1 MLSLAHIMAIKQQ
14 WKNLVESLDADA
26 LIDTLYSKCP
36 QMSLDQMEAIT
47 SLQTRLEKAK
57 KLLYFLQ
64 SQGADV
70 YAIFLRELRERQ
82 SFLYDLLVQS
92 PVSAPHVSPDRPVG
106 YDPVYQPF
114 DRSAIASAATS
125 GIASG
130 GYQLSRD
137 QMIAKLGRVEINKIL
152 KCRLAMFLLIN
163 KGLVKRCLKKIV
175 LIYWIKYLIV
185 WATAGKE
192 WDAVLA

>member
-1 MLSLAHIMAIKQQ
+1 MLSLAHIMAIKHQ
-14 WKNLVESLDADA
+14 WKNLVESLDAEA
-26 LIDTLYSKCP
+26 LVDTLYSECP
-36 QMSLDQMEAIT
+36 QMSADQMDAIT
-47 SLQTRLEKAK
+47 SSQTRLEKAK

-64 SQGADV
+64 NQGANV
-70 YAIFLRELRERQ
+70 YTVFLRALQERQ

-92 PVSAPHVSPDRPVG
+92 PVSAPHVSPDRPVA
-106 YDPVYQPF
+106 YEQVYQPF

-152 KCRLAMFLLIN
+152 KCRLAMFWLIN
-163 KGLVKRCLKKIV
+163 KGLMKRCLKELV
-175 LIYWIKYLIV
+175 SMYWIKYLIV